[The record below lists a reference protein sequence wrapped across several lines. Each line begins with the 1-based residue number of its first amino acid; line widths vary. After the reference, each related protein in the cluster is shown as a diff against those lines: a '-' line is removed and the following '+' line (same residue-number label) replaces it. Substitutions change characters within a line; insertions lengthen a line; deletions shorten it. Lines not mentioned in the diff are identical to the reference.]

1 VSVWSVGT
9 TGDATSDGAVFLR
22 GSGGSGRLCVSCLHC
37 TGSTKVSHTD
47 TTDDCFIQSRESFIQ
62 SVESFIQSPDCVNC
76 RQHYH
81 CRCDGNDDSIDFV
94 RYTHL

>member
-47 TTDDCFIQSRESFIQ
+47 TTESHESFIQ
-62 SVESFIQSPDCVNC
+62 SVESLTQSPDCVNC
-76 RQHYH
+76 CQHYH
-81 CRCDGNDDSIDFV
+81 CRCDGNDDSVDFCQI
-94 RYTHL
+94 YTPVNDSF